1 MGGHKHGGHGHHHGG
16 GFRQGGDPVL
26 LIDESDE
33 GDSDPHDQL
42 LLTSRPVTVVTQAT
56 RLLDDMPPPFTDAGD
71 EESIFAGIGLDD
83 GASRRA
89 KLVRNR
95 QSLSKRAPGIA
106 PMRGPRAGFMP
117 GFGDVAPATPA
128 RSLAA
133 DMTPWLIA
141 AGLAAA
147 VFFGGRRR
155 SR

>member
-1 MGGHKHGGHGHHHGG
+1 MRG
-16 GFRQGGDPVL
+16 
-26 LIDESDE
+26 
-33 GDSDPHDQL
+33 DPHDAL
-42 LLTSRPVTVVTQAT
+42 LLTNRDTTVVTQAT

-95 QSLSKRAPGIA
+95 QSLNKRVPGIA
-106 PMRGPRAGFMP
+106 PQRGPRAGFMP
-117 GFGDVAPATPA
+117 GFGDVAPAAPA
-128 RSLAA
+128 RSLMA
-133 DMTPWLIA
+133 DMTPWLVA